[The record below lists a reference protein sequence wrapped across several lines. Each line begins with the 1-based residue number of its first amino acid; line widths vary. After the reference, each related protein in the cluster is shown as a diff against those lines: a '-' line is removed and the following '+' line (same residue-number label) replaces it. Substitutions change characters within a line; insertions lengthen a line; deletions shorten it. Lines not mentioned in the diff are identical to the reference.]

1 MKPGFPV
8 VAVFLLIL
16 LFQAAEAGI
25 TSSRHIVLPEAHEW
39 HATEQALPSEAFSAA
54 GEFLHSGQT
63 GEVHNISPLRPRLFV
78 RADDAKL
85 GRGLTLSGLRTRMN
99 HPAFRNWTGLNSEVP
114 ARGNPSAALRY
125 LLTGERSYALD
136 VGERLATTDI
146 PYQEHTS
153 TAAAVYHSAIAFDWV
168 REALPD
174 DMAEIICKKLV
185 EGAEHLKSGVRSP
198 SINHNYSIVSLYA
211 LSMAAVAI
219 YGESAEMTSR
229 SEEYLGLINRML
241 TGEHMLL
248 ETFMNKEGT
257 WGEGNHYT
265 PFVVYFPFLMTMR
278 GLTTSTGTD
287 FFSLIRNHYGN
298 FIEPMARFVMANFRP
313 DFTLERIGDILGTV
327 VPTGRFMPP
336 LLELLASEAHDP
348 ELQGQIRSFS
358 RDMEAF
364 FPDPLVS
371 SSTGWMMMVCHDP
384 DLPDQPS
391 YKTLPLAMRFGKD
404 TYEHIMFRNSWDVD
418 GTLITY
424 ISGDQY
430 THHQHLDKGH
440 FLIFRNGGL
449 AVDGG
454 GYGSPMYG
462 DNWANY
468 STRTLAHNCVLVHD
482 PEEEP
487 REGTRGT
494 IIYPDGGQKIQVG
507 KQGHRNWQQFLDQK
521 DADGLNAAD
530 VLAFDGDTGLNRYN
544 YVMSDLG
551 KAYGDRVVSMDR
563 QLLYLPGAN
572 YLVVKDRIVSAKPMD
587 KYWLLHFEYT
597 PTIDGKLPEAGIS
610 EYPGSGIVRAE
621 RTDTLRMGG
630 REVVNSGALFIRSM
644 LPENRNITLVGGPG
658 YEYYNRFA
666 DKNFPNSSPFDPVIE
681 PGSWRMETGTAIPE
695 KTTSFLHAL
704 EITGSDRQ
712 QMVETKYLETKKED
726 MAGVLFLSKDVHYVV
741 LFGKSKEGEEQSF
754 HRTGRPAEYRV
765 TTTAPASHVLV
776 EMAPHSKV
784 KVVINGKDT
793 GTFQTSGAGVLFFE
807 DKGLGIRNIVVV
819 PEQAGN

>member
-8 VAVFLLIL
+8 VAVSLLMILFLS
-16 LFQAAEAGI
+16 AEAGI
-25 TSSRHIVLPEAHEW
+25 TSSRRTLLPDVHKW
-39 HATEQALPSEAFSAA
+39 HAGEPAMPSGAFSVT
-54 GEFLHSGQT
+54 GELLHSGQT
-63 GEVHNISPLRPRLFV
+63 GRVHHISLLRPRLFV
-78 RADDAKL
+78 RADDAEL
-85 GRGLTLSGLRTRMN
+85 GRGLTLSDLRARIN
-99 HPAFRNWTGLNSEVP
+99 HPAFMDWTGLNAGSP
-114 ARGNPSAALRY
+114 GRGNPAAAMLY
-125 LLTGERSYALD
+125 LLTGERKYALE

-146 PYQEHTS
+146 PYHEHTS

-174 DMAEIICKKLV
+174 EMAEIICKKLV
-185 EGAEHLKSGVRSP
+185 EGAEHLKGGVRSP
-198 SINHNYSIVSLYA
+198 AINHNYSIVSLYG

-219 YGESAEMTSR
+219 YGESGELTKKSL
-229 SEEYLGLINRML
+229 EYMDLIDRAL

-265 PFVVYFPFLMTMR
+265 PYVVYFPFLMTMR
-278 GLTTSTGTD
+278 GLTTATGTD
-287 FFSLIRNHYGN
+287 YFSLIRNHYGN
-298 FIEPMARFVMANFRP
+298 FIEPMARFVIANFRP

-327 VPTGRFMPP
+327 VPAGRFMPP
-336 LLELLASEAHDP
+336 LLELLASEAYDP

-404 TYEHIMFRNSWDVD
+404 TYEHVMFRNSWDAD

-440 FLIFRNGGL
+440 FLIFKNGGL

-507 KQGHRNWQQFLDQK
+507 RQGHRNWQQFLDQK

-530 VLAFDGDTGLNRYN
+530 VLALDGDLGLNRYN
-544 YVMSDLG
+544 YVKSDLG
-551 KAYGDRVVSMDR
+551 NAYGDKVVSMDR
-563 QLLYLPGAN
+563 QLLYLPGAG
-572 YLVVKDRIVSAKPMD
+572 YLVVKDRIVSSKPMD
-587 KYWLLHFEYT
+587 KYWLLHFEHT

-610 EYPGSGIVRAE
+610 EYAGSGIVRAE

-630 REVVNSGALFIRSM
+630 REVVNSGALFIRSL

-666 DKNFPNSSPFDPVIE
+666 NKNFPNANPFDPVIE

-712 QMVETKYLETKKED
+712 HMVETRYLETTGSD
-726 MAGVLFLSKDVHYVV
+726 MAGVLFLSKDVQYVV
-741 LFGKSKEGEEQSF
+741 LFGKSTDPEVLSF
-754 HRTGRPAEYRV
+754 PGTGRSAEYRV
-765 TTTAPASHVLV
+765 TTTAPTRHVLA
-776 EMAPHSKV
+776 EMAPHTTV
-784 KVVINGKDT
+784 KVVINGEDT
-793 GTFQTSGAGVLFFE
+793 GTFETSGAGVLFFE
-807 DKGLGIRNIVVV
+807 DKGLGERNILIVA
-819 PEQAGN
+819 E